1 MSQLIANSKPLM
13 NKIIP
18 KKLSANATKIL
29 FPIREQKL
37 LMKRPGKEGQFGKC
51 KIVVKMEDL
60 LIKA

>member
-1 MSQLIANSKPLM
+1 MMLPS

-18 KKLSANATKIL
+18 KKLSVNANKIL

-51 KIVVKMEDL
+51 KINVRVEDL
-60 LIKA
+60 LALKS